1 METNERHFFNETH
14 LWELLVKEGRLYN
27 KRHPHSSTTLL
38 QWAGTAQCMFLR
50 FLSAGHIGQ
59 QHKGHFLL
67 STQILQLKLSLSDGQ
82 IIQV

>member
-38 QWAGTAQCMFLR
+38 QWAGTAQCMFPR
-50 FLSAGHIGQ
+50 FLSA
-59 QHKGHFLL
+59 GHFLL